1 MYSQSVGRREETA
14 AESKTKP
21 MTVIA
26 EVRPLQAEVGGGG
39 GGELTYISS
48 RTAKEK
54 KKKSE
59 KVGYVVTFR
68 RRSIAKQLAAES
80 KTKTYD
86 GDS

>member
-39 GGELTYISS
+39 ETHVY
-48 RTAKEK
+48 
-54 KKKSE
+54 
-59 KVGYVVTFR
+59 
-68 RRSIAKQLAAES
+68 KQ
-80 KTKTYD
+80 
-86 GDS
+86 